1 MPRLHNL
8 LAPLVM
14 CLSAMA
20 ANAEITV
27 FAAASL
33 RGALD
38 EVNTSYSD
46 DITVSYAS
54 SATLAR
60 QIQNGAPA
68 DIYISANP
76 SWMQVLQNESLVQN
90 PPAEPLFSNQL
101 VVIGT
106 KPDADFKLANLPN
119 LLDPARLALGITK
132 AVPAGIYAKEALTS
146 LGVWQDTAP
155 FTVQTDNVRAA
166 LRLVA
171 LGEVDYAIVY
181 QTDAL
186 QEPRVHVLA
195 HIPQS
200 AHAPILYP
208 AGQIADTDQA
218 AQYLA
223 FLHSPK
229 AQAIFAEYGFVP
241 ISKPAKGG
249 S

>member
-14 CLSAMA
+14 CLSAMS

-132 AVPAGIYAKEALTS
+132 AVPAGIYAKEALAS
-146 LGVWQDTAP
+146 LGVWQDAAP

-229 AQAIFAEYGFVP
+229 AQDIFAEYGFVP